1 MSKKHK
7 SNRKP
12 QPPAKKAAVQPPV
25 VKVKNRRPVASPVRQ
40 SVAPAPPAR
49 GATGE
54 PRAAE
59 RGHAAPLPF
68 WARMPLAV
76 IDFWMSPVMRGG
88 RKS

>member
-12 QPPAKKAAVQPPV
+12 QPPAKKAVVQPPA
-25 VKVKNRRPVASPVRQ
+25 VKTKNSRPVASPVRQ
-40 SVAPAPPAR
+40 SVAPAPAR
-49 GATGE
+49 SAIGE
-54 PRAAE
+54 PGAAE

>member
-7 SNRKP
+7 SSRKP
-12 QPPAKKAAVQPPV
+12 QPPAKKAVVQPPV
-25 VKVKNRRPVASPVRQ
+25 VKAKNSRPVASPVRQ
-40 SVAPAPPAR
+40 RVAPAPAR
-49 GATGE
+49 DAIGE
-54 PRAAE
+54 PGGAV

-76 IDFWMSPVMRGG
+76 IDFWMSPAMRGG